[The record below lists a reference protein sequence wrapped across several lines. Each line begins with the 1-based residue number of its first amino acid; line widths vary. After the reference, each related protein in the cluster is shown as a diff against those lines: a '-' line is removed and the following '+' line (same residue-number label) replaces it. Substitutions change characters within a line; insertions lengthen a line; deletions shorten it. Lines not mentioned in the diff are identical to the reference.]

1 MKSICDVQWDRR
13 HTLSV
18 RNPCSCA
25 ECFPPTCLPEGHWL
39 CNVCV
44 LSRSSS
50 YTVTYCHHYVCRQA
64 LLSAAGP
71 AGLVCSWA
79 VRWPGLGTVRPCCH
93 PCVLLLPSPGPHP
106 LPPPQLPIVPSAKKL
121 IYSLHYPTH
130 RSNVRNNVTSS
141 YWELFVYQAVVLWLC
156 SVQREIRKLATN
168 PQSHRPENVLLFV
181 LSFSSMYLPFCFNR
195 IEMRP

>member
-1 MKSICDVQWDRR
+1 MC
-13 HTLSV
+13 
-18 RNPCSCA
+18 
-25 ECFPPTCLPEGHWL
+25 PEQVIQLH
-39 CNVCV
+39 
-44 LSRSSS
+44 
-50 YTVTYCHHYVCRQA
+50 CH
-64 LLSAAGP
+64 
-71 AGLVCSWA
+71 
-79 VRWPGLGTVRPCCH
+79 
-93 PCVLLLPSPGPHP
+93 LLPSLCLQAGPSVSSRTCRSCLQLGCSVAGIGDGEALLPSLCPPAPLPGPHP

-141 YWELFVYQAVVLWLC
+141 YWELFVYQALVLWLC